1 MHHRN
6 RRREL
11 CCGAL
16 ALAVMLGV
24 MGCTAPAPMG
34 YMMPGPQRAGKV
46 VVGVQAGAGGGTAVA
61 GGTALH
67 VEPFASRHTSIP
79 ITVAF
84 VGGLGL
90 DSGFMDESRTTR
102 WYGQARFG
110 VRHRFHKHWSLGTGL
125 TPSMAYQDRSTNTG
139 DETLTSEGLK
149 GDLGLDFEWAYSRR
163 FKYFGFT
170 FGQRLTWNAI
180 SLYAVYLTN
189 EGTFAFYGA
198 KDAWAFTM
206 TAGLGWGMP
215 LVPWASVAL
224 GFVFF
229 L

>member
-1 MHHRN
+1 M
-6 RRREL
+6 
-11 CCGAL
+11 
-16 ALAVMLGV
+16 
-24 MGCTAPAPMG
+24 
-34 YMMPGPQRAGKV
+34 
-46 VVGVQAGAGGGTAVA
+46 AGGG
-61 GGTALH
+61 ALH
-67 VEPFASRHTSIP
+67 VEPFASAHTSLP

-90 DSGFMDESRTTR
+90 ESGFLDESNSTR

-110 VRHRFHKHWSLGTGL
+110 VRHRFHRYWILGTGL
-125 TPSMAYQDRSTNTG
+125 TPSMAWVETSLDGG
-139 DETLTSEGLK
+139 DETYHSEGFQ

-163 FKYFGFT
+163 FRHFGFSFT
-170 FGQRLTWNAI
+170 QRLTWNTI
-180 SLYAVYLTN
+180 SLVAVYLTN

-206 TAGLGWGMP
+206 TAGFGLGIP
-215 LVPWASVAL
+215 LVPWASMAL